1 MILEDMDEIDGN
13 IDEYNLNKKLKL
25 LIVFDNVI
33 ADIADFYQAIL
44 FCGIKKY

>member
-33 ADIADFYQAIL
+33 ADIADFYHEIL

>member
-33 ADIADFYQAIL
+33 ADIADFYHAIL
-44 FCGIKKY
+44 FCGIKIY